1 MSKQEDGMKVQKIDA
16 KTFRKMFLAGAKLLE
31 IQKEYVNELNVFPVP
46 DGDTGT
52 NMTMTILSAAREVEQ
67 VENGDMKALAKAIS
81 SGSLRGARGNSG
93 VILSQLLRGFAKG
106 IEQHQELDAM
116 IIAGALN
123 RGVETAYKAVMK
135 PKEGTIL
142 TVAKEIANKAAELAL
157 ENNDILENFPK
168 VLEHAQKALENTPN
182 QLPVLKE
189 AGVVDAGGQGL
200 CYVLEGAYKALAGG
214 GEVSFDFGGGQVTGS
229 KEKGFNHAFQEATD
243 SIEFGYCTEF
253 IINTKEGAD
262 NEKDSEELK
271 GYLETIGDS
280 IVAVCDDDLIKIH
293 VHTENPG
300 LALQKALTLGYLSN
314 LKIENMRIQH
324 TEQLLKHG
332 HEIAARQAEMKAETK
347 TEPEQPAEKKENGFV
362 AVSAGQGIDNVFK
375 DLGVDVV
382 ITGGQTMNPSTDDFV
397 RAIEKINADA
407 VFLFPN
413 NKNIIL
419 AAEQAVHLVKDR
431 KVVVI
436 PSKTIPQG
444 IGALIAFEE
453 GSAPEENKET
463 MIEAMAA
470 IKSGQVT
477 YAVRDTQ
484 FEGKTIK
491 TGDII
496 ALDENKIL
504 AVAGDVD
511 TAVKELAAVLVDED
525 SEIITLYYGED
536 VQPEAA
542 ERTAEFL
549 REKYPAADVAVQ
561 FGGQP
566 LYYYFISVE

>member
-1 MSKQEDGMKVQKIDA
+1 MKVQKIDA
-16 KTFRKMFLAGAKLLE
+16 KTFRNMFLAGAKLLE
-31 IQKEYVNELNVFPVP
+31 MKKEYVNELNVFPVP

-67 VENGDMKALAKAIS
+67 IENGDMKAIAKAIS

-106 IEQHQELDAM
+106 IESHRELDAM

-142 TVAKEIANKAAELAL
+142 TVAKEMANKAAELAL
-157 ENNDILENFPK
+157 EDNDILENFPK
-168 VLEHAQKALENTPN
+168 VLEHAKKALDNTPN

-200 CYVLEGAYKALAGG
+200 CYILEGAYKALVGG
-214 GEVSFDFGGGQVTGS
+214 DEVSFGFGEQAAVSGK
-229 KEKGFNHAFQEATD
+229 KEFNHAFESANH

-253 IINTKEGAD
+253 IINTKEGAN
-262 NEKDSEELK
+262 NEKDSEMLK

-324 TEQLLKHG
+324 TEQLIKHG
-332 HEIAARQAEMKAETK
+332 HDLAAQQPEEKA
-347 TEPEQPAEKKENGFV
+347 EPEQPMEKKENGFV
-362 AVSAGQGIDNVFK
+362 AVSAGQGIEDVFK

-397 RAIEKINADA
+397 QAIEKINADA

-431 KVVVI
+431 KVIVI

-453 GSAPEENKET
+453 GATPEENKET
-463 MIEAMAA
+463 MLEAMAE

-496 ALDENKIL
+496 ALDESKIL
-504 AVAGDVD
+504 AVAGDVN
-511 TAVKELAAVLVDED
+511 TAVDELAAVLVGED

-542 ERTAEFL
+542 EQVAESL
-549 REKYPAADVAVQ
+549 RAKYPAADVSVQ

-566 LYYYFISVE
+566 LYYYLISVE

>member
-1 MSKQEDGMKVQKIDA
+1 MSKQEDGMKIQKIDS
-16 KTFRKMFLAGAKLLE
+16 KTFKNMFLAGAKLLE
-31 IQKEYVNELNVFPVP
+31 IKKEYVNELNVFPVP

-67 VENGDMKALAKAIS
+67 VGDNDMAAIAKAIS

-93 VILSQLLRGFAKG
+93 VILSQLLRGFSKG
-106 IEQHQELDAM
+106 IQEHQELNGL
-116 IIAGALN
+116 IIAKALS

-157 ENNDILENFPK
+157 ESDDILENLEK
-168 VLEHAQKALENTPN
+168 VLEHGQKALDNTPN

-200 CYVLEGAYKALAGG
+200 YYILEGAYKALQSG
-214 GEVSFDFGGGQVTGS
+214 GEVSLDFAREKAAEGFK
-229 KEKGFNHAFQEATD
+229 KEYAGAFQEATD

-262 NEKDSEELK
+262 NETASDELK
-271 GYLETIGDS
+271 AYLETIGDS
-280 IVAVCDDDLIKIH
+280 IVAVCDEDLIKIH

-300 LALQKALTLGYLSN
+300 LALQKALTYGYLSN
-314 LKIENMRIQH
+314 MKIENMRIQH
-324 TEQLLKHG
+324 TEQLIKHG
-332 HEIAARQAEMKAETK
+332 HEIVEKQAEAEVD
-347 TEPEQPAEKKENGFV
+347 EMPAEKKENGFV
-362 AVSAGQGIDNVFK
+362 AVSAGQGIDAVFK

-382 ITGGQTMNPSTDDFV
+382 ITGGQTMNPSTEDFV
-397 RAIEKINADA
+397 KAIQRINADT
-407 VFLFPN
+407 VFLLPN

-431 KVVVI
+431 KIVVI

-444 IGALIAFEE
+444 ISALIAFEE
-453 GSAPEENKET
+453 GASPEGNKET
-463 MIEAMAA
+463 MLEAMAA
-470 IKSGQVT
+470 VKSGQVT

-484 FEGKTIK
+484 LEGKVIE

-496 ALDENKIL
+496 AIDESKIF
-504 AVAGDVD
+504 AVH
-511 TAVKELAAVLVDED
+511 TLLLSSLIPLVWIAPAPYRQFRRQ
-525 SEIITLYYGED
+525 SE
-536 VQPEAA
+536 
-542 ERTAEFL
+542 
-549 REKYPAADVAVQ
+549 
-561 FGGQP
+561 P
-566 LYYYFISVE
+566 LPSQRWS

>member
-1 MSKQEDGMKVQKIDA
+1 MKVQKINA
-16 KTFRKMFLAGAKLLE
+16 KTFKNLFLAGAKLLE
-31 IQKEYVNELNVFPVP
+31 IKKEYVNELNVFPVP

-52 NMTMTILSAAREVEQ
+52 NMTMTILSAAKEVELAD
-67 VENGDMKALAKAIS
+67 ENSMAAIAKAIS

-106 IEQHQELDAM
+106 VQEHKELDAM
-116 IIAGALN
+116 IIAEALS

-142 TVAKEIANKAAELAL
+142 TVAKGIADKAAEVAL
-157 ENNDILENFPK
+157 ENDDILENFK
-168 VLEHAQKALENTPN
+168 KILEHGKKVLENTPN

-200 CYVLEGAYKALAGG
+200 YYILKGAFKALENG
-214 GEVSFDFGGGQVTGS
+214 GEVTFDFGEQTKTTVGV
-229 KEKGFNHAFQEATD
+229 KAEFNNVFQEATD

-253 IINTKEGAD
+253 IINTKAGAN

-271 GYLETIGDS
+271 AYLETIGDS

-300 LALQKALTLGYLSN
+300 LALQKGLTLGYLSN

-324 TEQLLKHG
+324 TEQVIKHN
-332 HEIAARQAEMKAETK
+332 HEVAEQQAEEAM
-347 TEPEQPAEKKENGFV
+347 PAEKKENGFV
-362 AVSAGQGIDNVFK
+362 AVSAGTGIEAVFK
-375 DLGVDVV
+375 GLGVDVV

-397 RAIEKINADA
+397 QAIQKINADT

-431 KVVVI
+431 KVIVI

-444 IGALIAFEE
+444 IGALISFEE
-453 GSAPEENKET
+453 GISAEENKDL
-463 MIEAMAA
+463 MVEAMAQV
-470 IKSGQVT
+470 KSGQVT

-484 FEGKTIK
+484 LEGKNIE

-496 ALDENKIL
+496 AIGESKIL
-504 AVAGDVD
+504 SVAKDVD
-511 TAVKELAAVLVDED
+511 TAVKELIAELMGED
-525 SEIITLYYGED
+525 GEIITLYHGEEVSPED
-536 VQPEAA
+536 AQKVADDLAASYPEA
-542 ERTAEFL
+542 
-549 REKYPAADVAVQ
+549 DVELQ
-561 FGGQP
+561 YGGQP
-566 LYYYFISVE
+566 LYYYLISVE

>member
-1 MSKQEDGMKVQKIDA
+1 MKVQKIDA

-31 IQKEYVNELNVFPVP
+31 IKKEYVNELNVFPVP

-67 VENGDMKALAKAIS
+67 LENGDMKAIAKAIS

-106 IEQHQELDAM
+106 IEQYRELDAM

-142 TVAKEIANKAAELAL
+142 TVAKEMANKAAELAL
-157 ENNDILENFPK
+157 EDNDILENFPK
-168 VLEHAQKALENTPN
+168 ILEHAQKALENTPN

-200 CYVLEGAYKALAGG
+200 CYILEGAYKALAGG
-214 GEVSFDFGGGQVTGS
+214 GEVSFDFGEQAAGS
-229 KEKGFNHAFQEATD
+229 GKKEFNHVFQEAAD

-262 NEKDSEELK
+262 NEKDSEALK

-324 TEQLLKHG
+324 TEQLIKHG
-332 HEIAARQAEMKAETK
+332 HEIASQQAEAKAE
-347 TEPEQPAEKKENGFV
+347 PERPMEKKENGFV
-362 AVSAGQGIDNVFK
+362 AVSAGQGIENVFK

-382 ITGGQTMNPSTDDFV
+382 ITGGQTMNPSTEDFV
-397 RAIEKINADA
+397 QAIEKINADT

-436 PSKTIPQG
+436 PSKTVPQG

-453 GSAPEENKET
+453 GAAPEENKET
-463 MIEAMAA
+463 MLEAMAA

-496 ALDENKIL
+496 ALDESKIL

-511 TAVKELAAVLVDED
+511 TAVKELAAALVDED

-536 VQPEAA
+536 VQSEAA
-542 ERTAEFL
+542 EQAAELL

-566 LYYYFISVE
+566 LYYYLISVE

>member
-16 KTFRKMFLAGAKLLE
+16 KTFRNMFLAGAKLLE
-31 IQKEYVNELNVFPVP
+31 IKKEYVNELNVFPVP

-67 VENGDMKALAKAIS
+67 LENDDMKAIAKAIS

-106 IEQHQELDAM
+106 IEQHRELDAM

-142 TVAKEIANKAAELAL
+142 TVAKEMANKAAELAL
-157 ENNDILENFPK
+157 EDNDILENFPK
-168 VLEHAQKALENTPN
+168 ILEHAQKALENTPN

-200 CYVLEGAYKALAGG
+200 CYILEGAYKALAGG
-214 GEVSFDFGGGQVTGS
+214 GEVSFDFGEQIAGS
-229 KEKGFNHAFQEATD
+229 GKKEFNHVFQEATD

-262 NEKDSEELK
+262 NEKDSEALK
-271 GYLETIGDS
+271 AYLETIGDS

-324 TEQLLKHG
+324 TEQLIKHG
-332 HEIAARQAEMKAETK
+332 HEIAAQQAEVKAE
-347 TEPEQPAEKKENGFV
+347 PERPMEKKENGFV
-362 AVSAGQGIDNVFK
+362 AVSAGQGIENVFK

-382 ITGGQTMNPSTDDFV
+382 ITGGQTMNPSTEDFV
-397 RAIEKINADA
+397 QAIEKINADT

-436 PSKTIPQG
+436 PSKTVPQG

-453 GSAPEENKET
+453 GAAPEENKET
-463 MIEAMAA
+463 MLEAMAA

-496 ALDENKIL
+496 ALDESKIL

-511 TAVKELAAVLVDED
+511 TAVEELAAALVDED

-536 VQPEAA
+536 VQAEVAEQAA
-542 ERTAEFL
+542 ESL

-566 LYYYFISVE
+566 LYYYLISVE

>member
-31 IQKEYVNELNVFPVP
+31 IKKEYVNELNVFPVP

-67 VENGDMKALAKAIS
+67 LENGDMKAIAKAIS

-106 IEQHQELDAM
+106 IEQYRELDAM

-142 TVAKEIANKAAELAL
+142 TVAKEMANKAAELAL
-157 ENNDILENFPK
+157 EDNDILETFPK
-168 VLEHAQKALENTPN
+168 ILEHAQKALENTPN

-200 CYVLEGAYKALAGG
+200 CYILEGAYKALAGG
-214 GEVSFDFGGGQVTGS
+214 GEVSFDFGEQAAGS
-229 KEKGFNHAFQEATD
+229 GKKEFNHVFQEAAD

-262 NEKDSEELK
+262 NEKDSEALK

-324 TEQLLKHG
+324 TEQLIKHG
-332 HEIAARQAEMKAETK
+332 HEIASQQAEAKAE
-347 TEPEQPAEKKENGFV
+347 PERPMEKKENGFV
-362 AVSAGQGIDNVFK
+362 AVSAGQGIENVFK

-382 ITGGQTMNPSTDDFV
+382 ITGGQTMNPSTEDFV
-397 RAIEKINADA
+397 QAIEKINADT

-436 PSKTIPQG
+436 PSKTVPQG

-453 GSAPEENKET
+453 GAAPEENKET
-463 MIEAMAA
+463 MLEAMAA

-496 ALDENKIL
+496 ALDESKIL

-511 TAVKELAAVLVDED
+511 TAVEELAAALVDED

-536 VQPEAA
+536 VQSEAA
-542 ERTAEFL
+542 EQAAELL

-566 LYYYFISVE
+566 LYYYLISVE

>member
-31 IQKEYVNELNVFPVP
+31 IKKEYVNELNVFPVP

-67 VENGDMKALAKAIS
+67 LENGDMKAIAKAIS

-106 IEQHQELDAM
+106 IEQYRELDAM

-142 TVAKEIANKAAELAL
+142 TVAKEMANKAAELAL
-157 ENNDILENFPK
+157 EDNDILENFPK
-168 VLEHAQKALENTPN
+168 ILEHAQKALENTPN

-200 CYVLEGAYKALAGG
+200 CYILEGAYKALAGG
-214 GEVSFDFGGGQVTGS
+214 GEVSFDFGEQAAGS
-229 KEKGFNHAFQEATD
+229 GKKEFNHVFQEAAD

-262 NEKDSEELK
+262 NEKDSEALK

-324 TEQLLKHG
+324 TEQLIKHG
-332 HEIAARQAEMKAETK
+332 HEIASQQAEAKAE
-347 TEPEQPAEKKENGFV
+347 PERPMEKKENGFV
-362 AVSAGQGIDNVFK
+362 AVSAGQGIENVFK

-382 ITGGQTMNPSTDDFV
+382 ITGGQTMNPSTEDFV
-397 RAIEKINADA
+397 QAIEKINADT

-436 PSKTIPQG
+436 PSKTVPQG

-453 GSAPEENKET
+453 GAAPEENKET
-463 MIEAMAA
+463 MLEAMAA

-496 ALDENKIL
+496 ALDESKIL

-511 TAVKELAAVLVDED
+511 TAVKELAAALVDED

-536 VQPEAA
+536 VQSEAA
-542 ERTAEFL
+542 EQAAELL

-566 LYYYFISVE
+566 LYYYLISVE

>member
-1 MSKQEDGMKVQKIDA
+1 
-16 KTFRKMFLAGAKLLE
+16 
-31 IQKEYVNELNVFPVP
+31 
-46 DGDTGT
+46 
-52 NMTMTILSAAREVEQ
+52 
-67 VENGDMKALAKAIS
+67 
-81 SGSLRGARGNSG
+81 
-93 VILSQLLRGFAKG
+93 
-106 IEQHQELDAM
+106 
-116 IIAGALN
+116 
-123 RGVETAYKAVMK
+123 
-135 PKEGTIL
+135 
-142 TVAKEIANKAAELAL
+142 
-157 ENNDILENFPK
+157 
-168 VLEHAQKALENTPN
+168 
-182 QLPVLKE
+182 
-189 AGVVDAGGQGL
+189 
-200 CYVLEGAYKALAGG
+200 
-214 GEVSFDFGGGQVTGS
+214 
-229 KEKGFNHAFQEATD
+229 
-243 SIEFGYCTEF
+243 
-253 IINTKEGAD
+253 
-262 NEKDSEELK
+262 
-271 GYLETIGDS
+271 
-280 IVAVCDDDLIKIH
+280 
-293 VHTENPG
+293 
-300 LALQKALTLGYLSN
+300 
-314 LKIENMRIQH
+314 
-324 TEQLLKHG
+324 
-332 HEIAARQAEMKAETK
+332 
-347 TEPEQPAEKKENGFV
+347 
-362 AVSAGQGIDNVFK
+362 
-375 DLGVDVV
+375 
-382 ITGGQTMNPSTDDFV
+382 MNPSTEDFV
-397 RAIEKINADA
+397 RAIEKINADT

-453 GSAPEENKET
+453 GAAPEENKET

>member
-1 MSKQEDGMKVQKIDA
+1 
-16 KTFRKMFLAGAKLLE
+16 
-31 IQKEYVNELNVFPVP
+31 
-46 DGDTGT
+46 
-52 NMTMTILSAAREVEQ
+52 
-67 VENGDMKALAKAIS
+67 
-81 SGSLRGARGNSG
+81 
-93 VILSQLLRGFAKG
+93 
-106 IEQHQELDAM
+106 M

-142 TVAKEIANKAAELAL
+142 TVAKEMANKAAELAL
-157 ENNDILENFPK
+157 EDNDILENFPK
-168 VLEHAQKALENTPN
+168 ILEHAQKALENTPN

-200 CYVLEGAYKALAGG
+200 CYILEGAYKALAGG
-214 GEVSFDFGGGQVTGS
+214 GEVSFDFGEQAAGS
-229 KEKGFNHAFQEATD
+229 GKKEFNHVFQEAAD

-262 NEKDSEELK
+262 NEKDSEALK

-324 TEQLLKHG
+324 TEQLIKHG
-332 HEIAARQAEMKAETK
+332 HEIASQQAEAKAE
-347 TEPEQPAEKKENGFV
+347 PERPMEKKENGFV
-362 AVSAGQGIDNVFK
+362 AVSAGQGIENVFK

-382 ITGGQTMNPSTDDFV
+382 ITGGQTMNPSTEDFV
-397 RAIEKINADA
+397 QAIEKINADT

-436 PSKTIPQG
+436 PSKTVPQG

-453 GSAPEENKET
+453 GAAPEENKET
-463 MIEAMAA
+463 MLEAMAA

-496 ALDENKIL
+496 ALDESKIL

-511 TAVKELAAVLVDED
+511 TAVEELAAALVDDD

-536 VQPEAA
+536 VQAEAA
-542 ERTAEFL
+542 EQAAESL

-566 LYYYFISVE
+566 LYYYLISVE

>member
-31 IQKEYVNELNVFPVP
+31 IKKEYVNELNVFPVP

-67 VENGDMKALAKAIS
+67 LENGDMKAIAKAIS

-106 IEQHQELDAM
+106 IEQYRELDAM

-142 TVAKEIANKAAELAL
+142 TVAKEMANKAAELAL
-157 ENNDILENFPK
+157 EDNDILETFPK
-168 VLEHAQKALENTPN
+168 ILEHAQKALENTPN

-200 CYVLEGAYKALAGG
+200 CYILEGAYKALAGG
-214 GEVSFDFGGGQVTGS
+214 GEVSFDFGEQAAGS
-229 KEKGFNHAFQEATD
+229 GKKEFNHVFQEAAD

-262 NEKDSEELK
+262 NEKDSEALK

-324 TEQLLKHG
+324 TEQLIKHG
-332 HEIAARQAEMKAETK
+332 HEIASQQAEAKAE
-347 TEPEQPAEKKENGFV
+347 PERPMEKKENGFV
-362 AVSAGQGIDNVFK
+362 AVSAGQGIENVFK

-382 ITGGQTMNPSTDDFV
+382 ITGGQTMNPSTEDFV
-397 RAIEKINADA
+397 QAIEKINADT

-436 PSKTIPQG
+436 PSKTVPQG

-453 GSAPEENKET
+453 GAAPEENKET
-463 MIEAMAA
+463 MLEAMAA

-496 ALDENKIL
+496 ALDESKIL

-511 TAVKELAAVLVDED
+511 TAVEELAAALVDED

-536 VQPEAA
+536 VQSEAA
-542 ERTAEFL
+542 EQAAESL

-566 LYYYFISVE
+566 LYYYLISVE

>member
-1 MSKQEDGMKVQKIDA
+1 MMSKQEDGMKVQKIDA
-16 KTFRKMFLAGAKLLE
+16 KTFRNMFLAGAKLLE
-31 IQKEYVNELNVFPVP
+31 IKKEYVNELNVFPVP

-67 VENGDMKALAKAIS
+67 TESSDMKAIAKAIS

-116 IIAGALN
+116 IIAGALG

-157 ENNDILENFPK
+157 EDNDILENFPK
-168 VLEHAQKALENTPN
+168 VLAHGQKALENTPN

-200 CYVLEGAYKALAGG
+200 CYILEGAYKALAGG
-214 GEVSFDFGGGQVTGS
+214 DEVSFDFGGQTAGS
-229 KEKGFNHAFQEATD
+229 GPKEFNHVFQEATD

-253 IINTKEGAD
+253 IINTKQGAN
-262 NEKDSEELK
+262 NEKDSEALK

-324 TEQLLKHG
+324 TEQLIKHG
-332 HEIAARQAEMKAETK
+332 HEIAVRQAEARSES
-347 TEPEQPAEKKENGFV
+347 ERPAEKKENGFV
-362 AVSAGQGIDNVFK
+362 AVSAGQGIDTVFK

-382 ITGGQTMNPSTDDFV
+382 ITGGQTMNPSTEDFV
-397 RAIEKINADA
+397 QAIEKINADA

-453 GSAPEENKET
+453 GAAPEENRET
-463 MIEAMAA
+463 MIEAMTA

-511 TAVKELAAVLVDED
+511 TAVRELVAALVDGD

-542 ERTAEFL
+542 EQAADFL
-549 REKYPAADVAVQ
+549 REKYPAVDVEVQ

>member
-31 IQKEYVNELNVFPVP
+31 IKKEYVNELNVFPVP

-67 VENGDMKALAKAIS
+67 LENGDMKAIAKAIS

-106 IEQHQELDAM
+106 IEQYRELDAM

-142 TVAKEIANKAAELAL
+142 TVAKEMANKAAELAL
-157 ENNDILENFPK
+157 EDNDILETFPK
-168 VLEHAQKALENTPN
+168 ILEHAQKALENTPN

-200 CYVLEGAYKALAGG
+200 CYILEGAYKALAGG
-214 GEVSFDFGGGQVTGS
+214 GEVSFDFGEQAAGS
-229 KEKGFNHAFQEATD
+229 GKKEFNHVFQEAAD

-262 NEKDSEELK
+262 NEKDSEALK

-280 IVAVCDDDLIKIH
+280 IVVVCDDDLIKIH

-324 TEQLLKHG
+324 TEQLIKHG
-332 HEIAARQAEMKAETK
+332 HEIASQQAEAKAE
-347 TEPEQPAEKKENGFV
+347 PERPMEKKENGFV
-362 AVSAGQGIDNVFK
+362 AVSAGQGIENVFK

-382 ITGGQTMNPSTDDFV
+382 ITGGQTMNPSTEDFV
-397 RAIEKINADA
+397 QAIEKINADT

-436 PSKTIPQG
+436 PSKTVPQG

-453 GSAPEENKET
+453 GAAPEENKET
-463 MIEAMAA
+463 MLEAMAA

-496 ALDENKIL
+496 ALDESKIL

-511 TAVKELAAVLVDED
+511 TAVEELAAALVDED

-536 VQPEAA
+536 VQSEAA
-542 ERTAEFL
+542 EQAAELL

-566 LYYYFISVE
+566 LYYYLISVE

>member
-31 IQKEYVNELNVFPVP
+31 IKKEYVNELNVFPVP

-67 VENGDMKALAKAIS
+67 LENGDMKAIAKAIS

-106 IEQHQELDAM
+106 IEQYRELDAM

-142 TVAKEIANKAAELAL
+142 TVAKEMANKAAELAL
-157 ENNDILENFPK
+157 EDNDILENFPK
-168 VLEHAQKALENTPN
+168 ILEHAQKALENTPN

-200 CYVLEGAYKALAGG
+200 CYILEGAYKALAGG
-214 GEVSFDFGGGQVTGS
+214 GEVSFDFGEQAAGS
-229 KEKGFNHAFQEATD
+229 GKKEFNHVFQEAAD

-262 NEKDSEELK
+262 NEKDSEALK

-324 TEQLLKHG
+324 TEQLIKHG
-332 HEIAARQAEMKAETK
+332 HEIASQQAEAKAE
-347 TEPEQPAEKKENGFV
+347 PERPMEKKENGFV
-362 AVSAGQGIDNVFK
+362 AVSAGQGIENVFK

-382 ITGGQTMNPSTDDFV
+382 ITGGQTMNPSTEDFV
-397 RAIEKINADA
+397 QAIEKINADT

-436 PSKTIPQG
+436 PSKTVPQG

-453 GSAPEENKET
+453 GAAPEENKET
-463 MIEAMAA
+463 MLEAMAA

-496 ALDENKIL
+496 ALDESKIL

-511 TAVKELAAVLVDED
+511 AAVEELAAALVDED

-536 VQPEAA
+536 VQSEAA
-542 ERTAEFL
+542 EQAAELL

-566 LYYYFISVE
+566 LYYYLISVE

>member
-1 MSKQEDGMKVQKIDA
+1 MSRQEDGMKVQKINA
-16 KTFRKMFLAGAKLLE
+16 KTFKNLFLAGAKLLE
-31 IQKEYVNELNVFPVP
+31 IKKEYVNELNVFPVP

-52 NMTMTILSAAREVEQ
+52 NMTMTILSAAKEVELAD
-67 VENGDMKALAKAIS
+67 ENSMAAIAKAIS

-106 IEQHQELDAM
+106 VQEHKELDAM
-116 IIAGALN
+116 IIAEALS

-142 TVAKEIANKAAELAL
+142 TVAKGIADKAAEVAL
-157 ENNDILENFPK
+157 ENDDILENFK
-168 VLEHAQKALENTPN
+168 KILEHGKKVLENTPN

-200 CYVLEGAYKALAGG
+200 YYILKGAFKALENG
-214 GEVSFDFGGGQVTGS
+214 GEVTFDFGEQTKTTVGV
-229 KEKGFNHAFQEATD
+229 KAEFNNVFQEATD

-253 IINTKEGAD
+253 IINTKAGAN

-271 GYLETIGDS
+271 AYLETIGDS

-300 LALQKALTLGYLSN
+300 LALQKGLTLGYLSN

-324 TEQLLKHG
+324 TEQVIKHN
-332 HEIAARQAEMKAETK
+332 HEVAEQQAEEAM
-347 TEPEQPAEKKENGFV
+347 PAEKKENGFV
-362 AVSAGQGIDNVFK
+362 AVSAGTGIEAVFK
-375 DLGVDVV
+375 GLGVDVV

-397 RAIEKINADA
+397 QAIQKINADT

-431 KVVVI
+431 KVIVI

-444 IGALIAFEE
+444 IGALISFEE
-453 GSAPEENKET
+453 GISAEENKDL
-463 MIEAMAA
+463 MVEAMAQV
-470 IKSGQVT
+470 KSGQVT

-484 FEGKTIK
+484 LEGKNIE

-496 ALDENKIL
+496 AIGESKIL
-504 AVAGDVD
+504 SVAKDVD
-511 TAVKELAAVLVDED
+511 TAVKELIAELMGED
-525 SEIITLYYGED
+525 GEIITLYHGEEVSPED
-536 VQPEAA
+536 AQKVADDLAASYPEA
-542 ERTAEFL
+542 
-549 REKYPAADVAVQ
+549 DVELQ
-561 FGGQP
+561 YGGQP
-566 LYYYFISVE
+566 LYYYLISVE